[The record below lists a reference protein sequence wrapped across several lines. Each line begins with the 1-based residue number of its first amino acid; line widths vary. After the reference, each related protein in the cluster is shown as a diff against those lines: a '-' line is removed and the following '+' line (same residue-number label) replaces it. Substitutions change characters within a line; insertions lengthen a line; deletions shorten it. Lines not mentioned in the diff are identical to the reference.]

1 MVCPSQ
7 SVSMVEVTKEH
18 APGQG
23 YPWDLGICYTLPL
36 GGYKQVTL
44 DIENVRPPE
53 SPGREL

>member
-1 MVCPSQ
+1 
-7 SVSMVEVTKEH
+7 MVEVTEEH

-23 YPWDLGICYTLPL
+23 YPWNLGICYTLPL